1 MGDGAVFRFPKSRKG
16 LRILARMTMVWT
28 IVAIVAVVAFALLV
42 IPLVLR
48 SVQSPADL
56 RANGRVP
63 LEIPVRLRL
72 GERQYDTVSADIS
85 REGIGLKTEARA
97 TAGHPAEVEF
107 ALPGQPR
114 VLIYAVVR
122 WASAGRL
129 GLWFDVQD
137 KKRRVVAAWLDAQ
150 PAATVEP

>member
-1 MGDGAVFRFPKSRKG
+1 
-16 LRILARMTMVWT
+16 MTLFWT
-28 IVAIVAVVAFALLV
+28 IVAIVAVVAFSLLL
-42 IPLVLR
+42 IPRLLR

-56 RANGRVP
+56 RTNERVP

-72 GERQYDTVSADIS
+72 GERQYEAVSADIS
-85 REGIGLKTEARA
+85 REGIGLKTDAHA

-107 ALPGQPR
+107 ALPGRPR

-122 WASAGRL
+122 WAAAGRL

-137 KKRRVVAAWLDAQ
+137 KKRRIVAEWLDAQ
-150 PAATVEP
+150 QAAAVEP

>member
-1 MGDGAVFRFPKSRKG
+1 
-16 LRILARMTMVWT
+16 MTTIWT
-28 IVAIVAVVAFALLV
+28 IVAIIALVAFALVV
-42 IPLVLR
+42 IPIVLR

-56 RANGRVP
+56 RANTRVP

-72 GERQYDTVSADIS
+72 GDRHYDALSADIS
-85 REGIGLKTEARA
+85 REGIGVKTDAHA

-107 ALPGQPR
+107 TLPGQRR

-122 WASAGRL
+122 WAAAGRL

-137 KKRRVVAAWLDAQ
+137 KKRRVVSDWLDAQ
-150 PAATVEP
+150 QAAPVEQ